1 MSENS
6 SLDATPLTVESALRR
21 ILALSED
28 ASLTEERLRTQV
40 RGYARNAL
48 EQVEV
53 TKAGKTDV
61 LEVEDGRTVAWLHVW
76 ADGAREVRSKVESDR
91 YGLASTEPLSFVPN
105 GEIVAWRWADGGGYN
120 ADHRYSFVDPLED
133 WEEVEAQGAS
143 SVISCRPLYRAVLT
157 DNAAG

>member
-1 MSENS
+1 MSEIPS
-6 SLDATPLTVESALRR
+6 PDVKALTVENALLG
-21 ILALSED
+21 ILALSQD
-28 ASLTEERLRTQV
+28 SSLTEERLRTQV
-40 RGYARNAL
+40 RAYAKTAL
-48 EQVEV
+48 KQVEAA
-53 TKAGKTDV
+53 KAGKTNV
-61 LEVEDGRTVAWLHVW
+61 LAVEDGRTVAWLHVW
-76 ADGAREVRSKVESDR
+76 ADGTSEVRSKVESDR

-105 GEIVAWRWADGGGYN
+105 GEIVAWRWADGGGHN